1 MSWNGP
7 LNKIGEFR
15 YEIPSTYRGEHN
27 NLKMRTSAVIYA
39 DEKMIP
45 SIRADNAPE
54 QTANTTMLPG
64 IVGKALA
71 MPDIHWG
78 YGFPIGGVV
87 ATDIETGV
95 ISPGGVGFDINC
107 LSGDTYILHEHGYI
121 KKIKDFEE
129 DWFKEKIKCA
139 NFGEKIINTKVNA
152 FMKFKTKKRIYQV
165 ITESGKKITATED
178 HPFYTPNG
186 MVKLKHIEKNEK
198 IAVFPFT
205 GVKFTKPRDSV
216 IISEKDVLKLPM
228 RKDLSQVI
236 NELKKRELL
245 PLKMNNEKLP
255 FLLKIMGY
263 IFGDGGIYF
272 TGDKGTIWFYGETE
286 DLEEIRQDIN
296 KLGYNASR
304 VYERERKHEIKTMY
318 DTVKFRRRETSI
330 KTTASSLA
338 ILLRALGVPVGNKSS
353 QEYLIPRWVFNLELW
368 QKRLFLA
375 SFFGAELSSPST
387 ITRHGYNFYSPIL
400 SMNKKE
406 EFLENGK
413 HFLNQVRD
421 LLSEF
426 NVKSSLIKE
435 RREYVNKN
443 GEVSYRV
450 RLRINSTADNL
461 LMLWSRIGFEYNKK
475 RQHLANIAV
484 QYLEF
489 KNRVLRERKEAEKT
503 AKKMKKTGLDIQQ
516 ICDKLESKFVNRR
529 FIERSIYNGRK
540 TLPRVAYVFPIFNE
554 FLQEKTFGL
563 GMSGLIWDRIEKKT
577 LVELP
582 DEYVYDF
589 NVADKHHNFI
599 ANNFVVSN
607 CGVRLIRTNI
617 FIDDLSKDKIRD
629 LIDEMFKNVPSG
641 LGSQAKIR
649 FSRSELD
656 EILKSGARFPVEKG
670 YGWDEDIKFLEENG
684 CLDYADPSK
693 VSDRAIQRGLSQVGS
708 LGAGNH
714 FLEVQKVS
722 EIYNPDA
729 AKVFGIKNEGQIMV
743 MIHTGSRGFGHQV
756 CTDHL
761 RVLEQAVRRYNIWLP
776 DRQLACA
783 PINSKEGEDY
793 LKAMACA
800 ANFAWANRQ
809 LIVHWVRE
817 SFEKVLND
825 TAENMDMGIIYD
837 VCHNIA
843 KIEEHIVDGKK
854 RKVCVHRK
862 GATRAFGPD
871 NPELPLKYQDTGQ
884 PVLIPGDMGTE
895 SYLLHGTRESEET
908 FGSTCHGAGRVLS
921 RHQALKKW
929 RGEQVVKELK
939 ERGIYVHATS
949 MKVAAEESPD
959 AYKDIRNVVDIVHG
973 AGISKKV
980 VKLVP
985 LGVVKG

>member
-1 MSWNGP
+1 MTWNGP

-27 NLKMRTSAVIYA
+27 NLKMQTSAVIYA

-54 QTANTTMLPG
+54 QAANTTMLPG

-107 LSGDTYILHEHGYI
+107 
-121 KKIKDFEE
+121 
-129 DWFKEKIKCA
+129 
-139 NFGEKIINTKVNA
+139 
-152 FMKFKTKKRIYQV
+152 
-165 ITESGKKITATED
+165 
-178 HPFYTPNG
+178 
-186 MVKLKHIEKNEK
+186 
-198 IAVFPFT
+198 
-205 GVKFTKPRDSV
+205 
-216 IISEKDVLKLPM
+216 
-228 RKDLSQVI
+228 
-236 NELKKRELL
+236 
-245 PLKMNNEKLP
+245 
-255 FLLKIMGY
+255 
-263 IFGDGGIYF
+263 
-272 TGDKGTIWFYGETE
+272 
-286 DLEEIRQDIN
+286 
-296 KLGYNASR
+296 
-304 VYERERKHEIKTMY
+304 
-318 DTVKFRRRETSI
+318 
-330 KTTASSLA
+330 
-338 ILLRALGVPVGNKSS
+338 
-353 QEYLIPRWVFNLELW
+353 
-368 QKRLFLA
+368 
-375 SFFGAELSSPST
+375 
-387 ITRHGYNFYSPIL
+387 
-400 SMNKKE
+400 
-406 EFLENGK
+406 
-413 HFLNQVRD
+413 
-421 LLSEF
+421 
-426 NVKSSLIKE
+426 
-435 RREYVNKN
+435 
-443 GEVSYRV
+443 
-450 RLRINSTADNL
+450 
-461 LMLWSRIGFEYNKK
+461 
-475 RQHLANIAV
+475 
-484 QYLEF
+484 
-489 KNRVLRERKEAEKT
+489 
-503 AKKMKKTGLDIQQ
+503 
-516 ICDKLESKFVNRR
+516 
-529 FIERSIYNGRK
+529 
-540 TLPRVAYVFPIFNE
+540 
-554 FLQEKTFGL
+554 
-563 GMSGLIWDRIEKKT
+563 
-577 LVELP
+577 
-582 DEYVYDF
+582 
-589 NVADKHHNFI
+589 
-599 ANNFVVSN
+599 
-607 CGVRLIRTNI
+607 GVRLVRTNLR
-617 FIDDLSKDKIRD
+617 FEDLNKKTIHE

-649 FSRSELD
+649 FSRSELN
-656 EILKSGARFPVEKG
+656 EILKNGARYPVEKG

-684 CLDYADPSK
+684 CLDYADSSK
-693 VSDRAIQRGLSQVGS
+693 VSDKAIQRGLSQVGS

-714 FLEVQKVS
+714 FLEIQKVS

-729 AKVFGIKNEGQIMV
+729 AKVFGIKNKGQIIV

-825 TAENMDMGIIYD
+825 TAENMDMGIVYD

-843 KIEEHIVDGKK
+843 KIEEHVVDGKK

-929 RGEQVVKELK
+929 RGEQVVKKLR
-939 ERGIYVHATS
+939 ERGIYVHPAS

-973 AGISKKV
+973 AGISKKI
-980 VKLVP
+980 VKLEP